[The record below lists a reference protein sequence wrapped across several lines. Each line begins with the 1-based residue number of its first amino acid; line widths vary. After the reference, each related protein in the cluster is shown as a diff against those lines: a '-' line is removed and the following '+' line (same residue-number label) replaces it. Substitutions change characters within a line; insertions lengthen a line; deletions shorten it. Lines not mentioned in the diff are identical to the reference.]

1 MLRKS
6 SLAAS
11 QNFVAPAA
19 SEWGVSE
26 LEDVGEN
33 EHDEDELADKA
44 GVGKDM
50 TVMIKA
56 VFTVT
61 VLFKPVRL
69 VTRATRR
76 S

>member
-1 MLRKS
+1 M
-6 SLAAS
+6 
-11 QNFVAPAA
+11 
-19 SEWGVSE
+19 SE

-33 EHDEDELADKA
+33 EHDEDELTDETGA
-44 GVGKDM
+44 GKDM

-56 VFTVT
+56 AFTVT

-69 VTRATRR
+69 VTRATRG